1 MIPKKT
7 QKMTNEGYKEESAIR
22 WNPLFRF
29 DNHYTTEISLKILFR
44 NLVCA
49 GKQHFVWYD
58 WIVQFIEIDTWKQ
71 KIEKIRTHIFFAFS

>member
-7 QKMTNEGYKEESAIR
+7 QKMTNEGYKEESAKR

-29 DNHYTTEISLKILFR
+29 DNHYTTEISLKFLFR

-49 GKQHFVWYD
+49 GKQHFV
-58 WIVQFIEIDTWKQ
+58 
-71 KIEKIRTHIFFAFS
+71 